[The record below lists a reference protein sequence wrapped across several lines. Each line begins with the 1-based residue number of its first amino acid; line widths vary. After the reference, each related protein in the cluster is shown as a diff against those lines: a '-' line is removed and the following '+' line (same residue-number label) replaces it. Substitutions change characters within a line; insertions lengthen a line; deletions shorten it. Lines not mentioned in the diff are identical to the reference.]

1 MSDKEINNLK
11 TTPKGQ
17 VDKKADEIKD
27 IKLSHEELKKKVIEE
42 SEKLE
47 QTEPKDE
54 PKEEPKDE
62 VVEEPKKEE
71 EKETEEKEEETW
83 EQKYDNLRK
92 LQSSQTDELG
102 ELRKK
107 VKETEELREKTK
119 EYQINSTKDHIL
131 RQVEE
136 MKPEEREKFYE
147 KFSESPD
154 KALTPL
160 ISKLLSPFMIIQAR
174 YNNEMVISKLRKDT
188 KDSIIPYEKYEDE
201 INGILNTYNKDGRN
215 VLFDKYGSGAF
226 EEAYNAVYK
235 KHIKEETKKEK
246 EEIMKKAKKEAEE
259 DFNKQKNTFTEPQ
272 GKSSASKRGKP
283 INLDD
288 LTYEQISKKVGKP
301 NDD

>member
-27 IKLSHEELKKKVIEE
+27 GSELSREELKKKVIEE
-42 SEKLE
+42 SKKLE
-47 QTEPKDE
+47 QTE

-62 VVEEPKKEE
+62 VVEEPTETPTE
-71 EKETEEKEEETW
+71 TPTEETEETW

-154 KALTPL
+154 KALMPL
-160 ISKLLSPFMIIQAR
+160 ISKVLSPFMNIQAG
-174 YNNEMVISKLRKDT
+174 YSNEMARTKLKKDT
-188 KDSIIPYEKYEDE
+188 KDSIIPYEKYENE
-201 INGILNTYNKDGRN
+201 INEILNICNKNGIN
-215 VLFDKYGSGAF
+215 ELFYRFGSGAF
-226 EEAYNAVYK
+226 EEAYNMVYK

-259 DFNKQKNTFTEPQ
+259 DFNKKKNTFTEPQ
-272 GKSSASKRGKP
+272 GPSNASKRGKP
-283 INLDD
+283 IDPESM
-288 LTYEQISKKVGKP
+288 TYEEISKKVGKP

>member
-1 MSDKEINNLK
+1 MPDKDINKPK

-17 VDKKADEIKD
+17 VDKEPDEIKD
-27 IKLSHEELKKKVIEE
+27 MELSHEELKKKVMEE
-42 SEKLE
+42 SKKLE
-47 QTEPKDE
+47 IEPVEPKPEVEEEPTEIPTEPTE
-54 PKEEPKDE
+54 I
-62 VVEEPKKEE
+62 
-71 EKETEEKEEETW
+71 EKETW

-119 EYQINSTKDHIL
+119 EYQITSTKDHIL

-160 ISKLLSPFMIIQAR
+160 ISKLLSPFMVIQAG
-174 YNNEMVISKLRKDT
+174 YKNEMAVSKLRNDT
-188 KDSIIPYEKYEDE
+188 KDSIIPYERYENEIDE
-201 INGILNTYNKDGRN
+201 ILNTSNKNGINELFYN
-215 VLFDKYGSGAF
+215 FGSGAF
-226 EEAYNAVYK
+226 EKAYDMVYK

-259 DFNKQKNTFTEPQ
+259 DFNKKKNTFTEPQ
-272 GKSSASKRGKP
+272 GKSSASQVGKP

-288 LTYEQISKKVGKP
+288 LTYEELAKKVGKP